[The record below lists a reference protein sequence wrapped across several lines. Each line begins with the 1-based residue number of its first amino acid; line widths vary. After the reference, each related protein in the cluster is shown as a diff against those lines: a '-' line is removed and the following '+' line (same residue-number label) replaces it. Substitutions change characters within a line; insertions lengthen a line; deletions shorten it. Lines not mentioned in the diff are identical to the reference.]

1 MDKTDVAAILANLPD
16 DCEITVTVKL
26 KDWLAAKEAAR
37 GGPEYASAADVARL
51 VGLSPT
57 YWGRRAK
64 AGKIAGAVQ
73 DESGRWRLPLEAC
86 RNYVRGLKRPPAA
99 APSAPKEFRF
109 RTSRAVMAQRRAEE
123 HAKRG
128 R

>member
-1 MDKTDVAAILANLPD
+1 MDKTEVAAILAHLPD
-16 DCEITVTVKL
+16 DAEITVTVKL
-26 KDWLAAKEAAR
+26 KDWLAAKEAAS
-37 GGPEYASAADVARL
+37 GGPEYADAAEAARVL
-51 VGLSPT
+51 GFSPT

-86 RNYVRGLKRPPAA
+86 RSYIRSFKRPPAA

-109 RTSRAVMAQRRAEE
+109 RTSRAVMEQRRAEE
-123 HAKRG
+123 RAQRG